1 MRAAVASLAVLVLGS
16 LLLWQG
22 TDGGQALT
30 AEGARRLAAL
40 RDAPE
45 VPQVV
50 LTGADEQSL
59 SLGGPADSVT
69 LVEFVY
75 TTCPTICQLSGADFA
90 RLRDAVVAEG
100 LEDRVQLLSVSFDP
114 ANDGPEALAAYG
126 AAHGADGRIWSV
138 AVPEAADLPA
148 LLDAFGVVVIPGPF
162 GFEHNIAIH
171 VVDPRGRLV
180 AITDADDIAGALAAA
195 QRAAG

>member
-1 MRAAVASLAVLVLGS
+1 MRAAAASLAVIALGFLLV
-16 LLLWQG
+16 WQA

-40 RDAPE
+40 RDRPE
-45 VPQVV
+45 VPQMA
-50 LTGADEQSL
+50 LTDAGGHTIP
-59 SLGGPADSVT
+59 LGGPANRVT

-75 TTCPTICQLSGADFA
+75 TTCPTICRAGGMDFA
-90 RLRDAVVAEG
+90 RLRDAVVAQD
-100 LEDRVQLLSVSFDP
+100 LADRMRLVSVSFDP
-114 ANDGPEALAAYG
+114 ANDRPEALARYAEAYG
-126 AAHGADGRIWSV
+126 AEGRVWSV

-171 VVDPRGRLV
+171 VIDPQGRLV

-195 QRAAG
+195 RRAAG